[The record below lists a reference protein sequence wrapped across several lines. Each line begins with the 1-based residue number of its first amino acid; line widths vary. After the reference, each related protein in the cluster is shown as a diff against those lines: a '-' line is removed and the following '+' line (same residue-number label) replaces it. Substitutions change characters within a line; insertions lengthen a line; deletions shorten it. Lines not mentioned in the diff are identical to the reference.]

1 MRDLPKKRPTRKP
14 RPGDDFTP
22 TVLGATRRMNRVRY
36 MIGLLSWA
44 CGRVKTTCAA
54 EYNRGRRCR
63 NRKAGCPTIKIK
75 RKQKFRRRYPT
86 RRSALK
92 RNNPPYI
99 VCTSL
104 GIPQLGERCPVHD
117 DRLRD
122 CCTRCHP
129 WLPGKL
135 RQLLTQL
142 GESGGPEDTGIKIH
156 RAKQQK
162 LLRVV
167 IEKMEAEIRQHT
179 SHNSTQHGP
188 QVSIG
193 LNDQSQT
200 NNTSEN
206 SGVTVGNPPEP
217 AETGST
223 PMDEDLS
230 SADQSLEQWQP
241 SR

>member
-1 MRDLPKKRPTRKP
+1 MRYT
-14 RPGDDFTP
+14 
-22 TVLGATRRMNRVRY
+22 
-36 MIGLLSWA
+36 IGLS
-44 CGRVKTTCAA
+44 
-54 EYNRGRRCR
+54 
-63 NRKAGCPTIKIK
+63 
-75 RKQKFRRRYPT
+75 
-86 RRSALK
+86 
-92 RNNPPYI
+92 
-99 VCTSL
+99 
-104 GIPQLGERCPVHD
+104 
-117 DRLRD
+117 
-122 CCTRCHP
+122 HP

-142 GESGGPEDTGIKIH
+142 GESGGPEETGIKIH

-167 IEKMEAEIRQHT
+167 IEKMGAEIRQH
-179 SHNSTQHGP
+179 SSDNSTQHEP

-206 SGVTVGNPPEP
+206 SGVMPTEGNPPEP

-223 PMDEDLS
+223 PMDENLP
-230 SADQSLEQWQP
+230 SADQSLEICQP